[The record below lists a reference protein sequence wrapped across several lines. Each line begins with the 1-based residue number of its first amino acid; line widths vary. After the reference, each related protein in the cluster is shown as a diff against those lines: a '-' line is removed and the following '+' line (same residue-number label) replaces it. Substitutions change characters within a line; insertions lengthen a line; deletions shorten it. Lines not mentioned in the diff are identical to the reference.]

1 MFDGAAIR
9 IIDLPPLRLAG
20 IRRQA
25 SLMSVA
31 PMAASAPVWS
41 RIAAAGLRRGLP
53 VVYFPD
59 GASDAIFSEPGAPV
73 QIGVEIFEPF
83 EDPVL
88 EQFWTPGGRAA
99 TATHPGDH
107 DVIACL
113 HHEIRRFC
121 TAHGRALAGPMLE
134 MHHWHIDVERRLTD
148 IYYLLA

>member
-1 MFDGAAIR
+1 MFEGAAIR

-25 SLMSVA
+25 SLLSVA

-41 RIAAAGLRRGLP
+41 RLADKGLRIGLP

-59 GASDAIFSEPGAPV
+59 GASEAIFAEPGASV
-73 QIGVEIFEPF
+73 QIGVEIFEAF
-83 EDPVL
+83 DDPVL
-88 EQFWTPGGRAA
+88 EHFWTPGGRAA

-107 DVIACL
+107 DIIACL
-113 HHEIRRFC
+113 HHDIRRFC
-121 TAHGRALAGPMLE
+121 TAQGRPLAGPMLE
-134 MHHWHIDVERRLTD
+134 MHHWHVDLDRRMTD